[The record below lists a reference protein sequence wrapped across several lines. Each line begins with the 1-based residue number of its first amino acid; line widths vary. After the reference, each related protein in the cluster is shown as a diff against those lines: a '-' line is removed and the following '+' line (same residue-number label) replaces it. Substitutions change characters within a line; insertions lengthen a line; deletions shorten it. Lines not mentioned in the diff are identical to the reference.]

1 MHITYEKTKDF
12 KPEDLKR
19 LFLSVDWSSGHY
31 PEKLVIGMRNFGSVF
46 SAWDG
51 DKLVG
56 MVCVMDDGIMNAY
69 IHYVLVDPE
78 YQGQGIGKR
87 LLDKV
92 KMKYKDYVAQVER
105 LSHCNGNG
113 MNLSDYLKDNVHVWS
128 NYACVGYC
136 KIAMSN
142 AGLDGATIEKVISEL
157 EAAFDDYSVDCAEN
171 HSSDV
176 VDDDGMLVPF

>member
-1 MHITYEKTKDF
+1 MYITYEKTKEF

-31 PEKLVIGMRNFGSVF
+31 PEKLVIGMKNFGSVF

-69 IHYVLVDPE
+69 IHYVLVDPD

-92 KMKYKDYVAQVER
+92 KMKYKDYLRIIVIAYNKE
-105 LSHCNGNG
+105 
-113 MNLSDYLKDNVHVWS
+113 MKFYK
-128 NYACVGYC
+128 ACGFE
-136 KIAMSN
+136 
-142 AGLDGATIEKVISEL
+142 GAEDKSPMFITDL
-157 EAAFDDYSVDCAEN
+157 WT
-171 HSSDV
+171 
-176 VDDDGMLVPF
+176 